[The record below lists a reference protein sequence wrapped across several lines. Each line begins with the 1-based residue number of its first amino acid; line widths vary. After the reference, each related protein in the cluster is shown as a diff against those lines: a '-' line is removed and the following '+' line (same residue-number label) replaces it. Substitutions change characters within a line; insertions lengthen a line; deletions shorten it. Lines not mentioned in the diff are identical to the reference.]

1 MSPRKEKVILTVQ
14 TKVAMVKCMA
24 ELRRAYPNASFR
36 LRELELKLKNMFSV
50 GVFLIQF
57 YSNLFSFLFLV
68 IVLTFFSPQNLVP
81 TQIQKAF
88 H

>member
-24 ELRRAYPNASFR
+24 ELRKAYPNASFR
-36 LRELELKLKNMFSV
+36 ELELKLKHMFSV

-57 YSNLFSFLFLV
+57 YSNLFSFPFLV
-68 IVLTFFSPQNLVP
+68 IVLTFFSPQNLIP
-81 TQIQKAF
+81 T
-88 H
+88 